1 MPYLWDFPKIYT
13 KKKAWCKNFENVPF
27 LHQVTE
33 KTCVFLRRN
42 DKLIEK
48 VKIQQTQ

>member
-1 MPYLWDFPKIYT
+1 MPYLGSFPKIYT
-13 KKKAWCKNFENVPF
+13 KKKTWCKNFENVPF
-27 LHQVTE
+27 LHQVPE
-33 KTCVFLRRN
+33 KTCVFMRRN